1 MYVPTIINSSQ
12 ILLKLRFLNLRWT
25 LFVNANTTIT
35 ALGEK
40 KKKEEESAYCLSE
53 WIVFSTLARWLYLF
67 FVGNVWC
74 LIQSCCRHNCM
85 GRKLGR
91 GKCFS
96 VYPLPLGKS
105 KSDFVKPTHAWGLP
119 KQDSNGLC
127 VSLNLTNPPPT
138 PMGPVIDNTRI
149 PFLNLDQTPP
159 KSQAA
164 QLTPPKQGATTTYYI
179 LSCQKPN
186 L

>member
-1 MYVPTIINSSQ
+1 MSFPTIINSSQ

-25 LFVNANTTIT
+25 LFVNANTTLT
-35 ALGEK
+35 ALGK
-40 KKKEEESAYCLSE
+40 KKKEEEESAHCLSE

-96 VYPLPLGKS
+96 AYPLPLG
-105 KSDFVKPTHAWGLP
+105 KSDFVKPTHAGAFQNKIP
-119 KQDSNGLC
+119 MVC
-127 VSLNLTNPPPT
+127 VYLSISPT
-138 PMGPVIDNTRI
+138 HHQPQWVP
-149 PFLNLDQTPP
+149 
-159 KSQAA
+159 
-164 QLTPPKQGATTTYYI
+164 
-179 LSCQKPN
+179 
-186 L
+186 

>member
-1 MYVPTIINSSQ
+1 MPIQ
-12 ILLKLRFLNLRWT
+12 PLLPW
-25 LFVNANTTIT
+25 
-35 ALGEK
+35 E
-40 KKKEEESAYCLSE
+40 KKKEEESAHCLSE

-74 LIQSCCRHNCM
+74 LIWSCCRHNCM

-96 VYPLPLGKS
+96 AYPLPLG
-105 KSDFVKPTHAWGLP
+105 KSDFVKPTHARGLP

-138 PMGPVIDNTRI
+138 AMGPVIDNARI
-149 PFLNLDQTPP
+149 PFFNLDQTPP
-159 KSQAA
+159 KSQAT
-164 QLTPPKQGATTTYYI
+164 QLTPNSPPPKQGATTTYYI
-179 LSCQKPN
+179 LSCQKQN